1 VYGTEASFVARRG
14 KRKTAGARVCSKHA
28 MATAGAEGQRPGAQ
42 PLPGKGTKGPLG
54 PSMLANSAQLFKAE
68 GNAAFKAGDYAGAL
82 RHYTEAIGVLNAHV
96 PAGAMAAEPADE
108 EMLVVLRSNG
118 SEALYRLGKHEDAL
132 EWAQA
137 ALAVD
142 PAHKKSLARE
152 AKAEKAIKE
161 RVPELLRDPSEH
173 SAADGGVAMPAAA
186 PAAPTGAYRV
196 QLSEPSGGTE
206 AEGRWRLTL
215 TPGAAPAAGRGKV
228 EDVEEEEEL
237 RGGSREAWGEPEPE
251 PEPPLGGPGRPLG
264 AGKPPVC
271 AIVVGMA
278 GSGKTTLMQRLN
290 AHLYQRE
297 SPGYFINLDPAV
309 RYMPYSPNIDIRDTV
324 NYKEVMEQYN
334 LGPNGGIMTALNL
347 FSTRFDK
354 VMDFVEKRAEQG
366 LEYFLIDTP
375 GQMEIFTWSASGSII
390 TETLASAFPTVIVY
404 VMDTPRN
411 QSSATFMS
419 NMLYACSIL
428 YKSKLPMVVAFNKTD
443 VVPAD
448 YAMEWMRDS
457 DAFQEALLAE
467 QSDSYM
473 SSLTHS
479 MALVLDEFYAT
490 LKAVGVSAMTGE
502 GCDELFE
509 AIDAAA
515 EEYNTEYKPQLDAK
529 VAEREAVRAAAKAR
543 QMQKLRVDALVE
555 GDIIDGEQDED
566 EEVSG
571 MRPYGAGGAVREEE
585 YDEYATESSSSDGSA
600 DEEEES
606 SLLDGGGQQP
616 ESYGELM

>member
-1 VYGTEASFVARRG
+1 MY
-14 KRKTAGARVCSKHA
+14 
-28 MATAGAEGQRPGAQ
+28 AEKERPGAQ
-42 PLPGKGTKGPLG
+42 PLPGRGTSGALG
-54 PSMLANSAQLFKAE
+54 ASLLANSAQLFKAE
-68 GNAAFKAGDYAGAL
+68 GNAAFQAGDYGGAVE
-82 RHYTEAIGVLNAHV
+82 RYTEAIHALCAHV
-96 PAGAMAAEPADE
+96 PAGAMTAEPADS

-118 SEALYRLGKHEDAL
+118 SEAFYRLGKHEDAR
-132 EWAQA
+132 EWAEA

-142 PAHKKSLARE
+142 PAHKKSLARL
-152 AKAEKAIKE
+152 AKAQKAIAR
-161 RVPELLRDPSEH
+161 RVPELLRDPSEASAGGGAALPPPPPPSGAG
-173 SAADGGVAMPAAA
+173 SAAAYRLQLSPPDGGA
-186 PAAPTGAYRV
+186 
-196 QLSEPSGGTE
+196 E
-206 AEGRWRLTL
+206 AEGRWRLAL
-215 TPGAAPAAGRGKV
+215 APSGQAAGRGQV
-228 EDVEEEEEL
+228 EDVEEEEEE
-237 RGGSREAWGEPEPE
+237 RRAAWGEPEPE
-251 PEPPLGGPGRPLG
+251 PEPRGPPRGPGGSGSR
-264 AGKPPVC
+264 KPPVC

-347 FSTRFDK
+347 FATRFDK
-354 VMDFVEKRAEQG
+354 VMEFVDKRAEQG

-375 GQMEIFTWSASGSII
+375 GQMEIFTWSASGAII
-390 TETLASAFPTVIVY
+390 TETLASTFPTVIVY

-428 YKSKLPMVVAFNKTD
+428 YKSKLPMVIAFNKTD

-457 DAFQEALLAE
+457 ESFQEALLAE
-467 QSDSYM
+467 QSESYM

-479 MALVLDEFYAT
+479 MALVLDEFYGT
-490 LKAVGVSAMTGE
+490 LKAVGVSAVTGE

-515 EEYNTEYKPQLDAK
+515 EEYNAEYKPQLDAK
-529 VAEREAVRAAAKAR
+529 VAERDAMRAAAQAR
-543 QMQKLRVDALVE
+543 QMQQLRVDALVE
-555 GDIIDGEQDED
+555 GDSLASDAND

-571 MRPYGAGGAVREEE
+571 MRPYRGAHGTGGSVREED
-585 YDEYATESSSSDGSA
+585 YDEYATESSASSDDTS
-600 DEEEES
+600 DEEQES

>member
-1 VYGTEASFVARRG
+1 MY
-14 KRKTAGARVCSKHA
+14 
-28 MATAGAEGQRPGAQ
+28 AEKERPGAQ
-42 PLPGKGTKGPLG
+42 PLPGRGTSGALG
-54 PSMLANSAQLFKAE
+54 ASLLANSAQLFKAE
-68 GNAAFKAGDYAGAL
+68 GNAAFQAGDYGGAVE
-82 RHYTEAIGVLNAHV
+82 RYTEAIHALCAHV
-96 PAGAMAAEPADE
+96 PAGAMTAEPADS

-118 SEALYRLGKHEDAL
+118 SEAFYRLGKHEDAR
-132 EWAQA
+132 EWAEA

-142 PAHKKSLARE
+142 PAHKKSLARL
-152 AKAEKAIKE
+152 AKAQKAIAR
-161 RVPELLRDPSEH
+161 RVPELLRDPSEASAGGGAALPPPPPPSGAG
-173 SAADGGVAMPAAA
+173 SAAAYRLQLSPPDGGA
-186 PAAPTGAYRV
+186 
-196 QLSEPSGGTE
+196 E
-206 AEGRWRLTL
+206 AEGRWRLAL
-215 TPGAAPAAGRGKV
+215 APSGQAAGRGQV
-228 EDVEEEEEL
+228 EDVEEEEEE
-237 RGGSREAWGEPEPE
+237 RRTAWGEPEPE
-251 PEPPLGGPGRPLG
+251 PEPRGPPRGLGGSGSR
-264 AGKPPVC
+264 KPPVC

-347 FSTRFDK
+347 FATRFDK
-354 VMDFVEKRAEQG
+354 VMEFVDKRAEQG

-375 GQMEIFTWSASGSII
+375 GQMEIFTWSASGAII
-390 TETLASAFPTVIVY
+390 TETLASTFPTVIVY

-428 YKSKLPMVVAFNKTD
+428 YKSKLPMVIAFNKTD

-457 DAFQEALLAE
+457 ESFQEALLAE
-467 QSDSYM
+467 QSESYM

-479 MALVLDEFYAT
+479 MALVLDEFYGT
-490 LKAVGVSAMTGE
+490 LKAVGVSAVTGE

-515 EEYNTEYKPQLDAK
+515 EEYNAEYKPQLDAK
-529 VAEREAVRAAAKAR
+529 VAERDAMRAAAQAR
-543 QMQKLRVDALVE
+543 QMQQLRVDALVE
-555 GDIIDGEQDED
+555 GDSLASDAND

-571 MRPYGAGGAVREEE
+571 MRPYRGAHGTGGSVREED
-585 YDEYATESSSSDGSA
+585 YDEYATESSASSDDTS
-600 DEEEES
+600 DEEQES

>member
-1 VYGTEASFVARRG
+1 MS
-14 KRKTAGARVCSKHA
+14 
-28 MATAGAEGQRPGAQ
+28 AEKERPGAQ
-42 PLPGKGTKGPLG
+42 PLPGRGSAGPLG
-54 PSMLANSAQLFKAE
+54 ASILANSAQLFKAE
-68 GNAAFKAGDYAGAL
+68 GNSAFKAGDYEGAVS
-82 RHYTEAIGVLNAHV
+82 RYTEAISALCAHV
-96 PAGAMAAEPADE
+96 PAGAMTAEPADR

-118 SEALYRLGKHEDAL
+118 SEAFFRLGKHEDAL
-132 EWAQA
+132 EWAEA

-142 PAHKKSLARE
+142 PAHKKSLARK

-161 RVPELLRDPSEH
+161 RVPELLRDPTEYSTDH
-173 SAADGGVAMPAAA
+173 TALPPSATDGYG
-186 PAAPTGAYRV
+186 V
-196 QLSEPSGGTE
+196 QLSPPDGGPE

-215 TPGAAPAAGRGKV
+215 TPSTQAAGRGRV
-228 EDVEEEEEL
+228 EDVEDEEEH
-237 RGGSREAWGEPEPE
+237 RTAWGEPEPE
-251 PEPPLGGPGRPLG
+251 PEPRVSGPGRG
-264 AGKPPVC
+264 VGSGGSGKPPVC

-290 AHLYQRE
+290 AHLYQRQ

-354 VMDFVEKRAEQG
+354 VMDFVDKRAEQG

-375 GQMEIFTWSASGSII
+375 GQMEIFTWSASGAII
-390 TETLASAFPTVIVY
+390 TETLASTFPTVIVY

-457 DAFQEALLAE
+457 EAFQEALLAE
-467 QSDSYM
+467 QTESYM

-490 LKAVGVSAMTGE
+490 LKAVGVSAVTGE

-529 VAEREAVRAAAKAR
+529 RAERESARALAEAR
-543 QMQKLRVDALVE
+543 QMQQLRVDAMVE
-555 GDIIDGEQDED
+555 GDKSDD

-571 MRPYGAGGAVREEE
+571 MRPYSAVGAGGVVKEDD
-585 YDEYATESSSSDGSA
+585 YDEYATESSASSDDTS
-600 DEEEES
+600 DEEQES

>member
-1 VYGTEASFVARRG
+1 M
-14 KRKTAGARVCSKHA
+14 HA
-28 MATAGAEGQRPGAQ
+28 EKERPGAQ
-42 PLPGKGTKGPLG
+42 PLPGRGTSGALG
-54 PSMLANSAQLFKAE
+54 ASLLANSAQLFKAE
-68 GNAAFKAGDYAGAL
+68 GNAAFQAGDYGGAVE
-82 RHYTEAIGVLNAHV
+82 RYTEAIHALCAHV
-96 PAGAMAAEPADE
+96 PAGAMTAEPADS

-118 SEALYRLGKHEDAL
+118 SEAFYRLGKHEDAR
-132 EWAQA
+132 EWAEA

-142 PAHKKSLARE
+142 PAHKKSLARL
-152 AKAEKAIKE
+152 AKAQKAIAR
-161 RVPELLRDPSEH
+161 RVPELLRDPSEASAGGGAALPPPPPPSGAG
-173 SAADGGVAMPAAA
+173 SAAAYRLQLSPPDGGA
-186 PAAPTGAYRV
+186 
-196 QLSEPSGGTE
+196 E
-206 AEGRWRLTL
+206 AEGRWRLAL
-215 TPGAAPAAGRGKV
+215 APSGQAAGRGQV
-228 EDVEEEEEL
+228 EDVEEEEEE
-237 RGGSREAWGEPEPE
+237 RRTAWGEPEPE
-251 PEPPLGGPGRPLG
+251 PEPRGPPRGLGGSGSR
-264 AGKPPVC
+264 KPPVC

-347 FSTRFDK
+347 FATRFDK
-354 VMDFVEKRAEQG
+354 VMEFVDKRAEQG

-375 GQMEIFTWSASGSII
+375 GQMEIFTWSASGAII
-390 TETLASAFPTVIVY
+390 TETLASTFPTVIVY

-428 YKSKLPMVVAFNKTD
+428 YKSKLPMVIAFNKTD

-457 DAFQEALLAE
+457 ESFQEALLAE
-467 QSDSYM
+467 QSESYM

-479 MALVLDEFYAT
+479 MALVLDEFYGT
-490 LKAVGVSAMTGE
+490 LKAVGVSAVTGE

-515 EEYNTEYKPQLDAK
+515 EEYNAEYKPQLDAK
-529 VAEREAVRAAAKAR
+529 VAERDAMRAAAQAR
-543 QMQKLRVDALVE
+543 QMQQLRVDALVE
-555 GDIIDGEQDED
+555 GDSLASDAND

-571 MRPYGAGGAVREEE
+571 MRPYGGAHGTGGIVREED
-585 YDEYATESSSSDGSA
+585 YDEYATESSASSDDTS
-600 DEEEES
+600 DEEQES

>member
-1 VYGTEASFVARRG
+1 MDAE
-14 KRKTAGARVCSKHA
+14 RK
-28 MATAGAEGQRPGAQ
+28 RPGAQ
-42 PLPGKGTKGPLG
+42 PLPGRGTAGPLG
-54 PSMLANSAQLFKAE
+54 ASMLANSAQLFKAE
-68 GNAAFKAGDYAGAL
+68 GNAAFKSGDYDGAVQ
-82 RHYTEAIGVLNAHV
+82 RYTEAISTLCAHV
-96 PAGAMAAEPADE
+96 PAGSMVAEPADK

-118 SEALYRLGKHEDAL
+118 SEAFYRLGRHEDAL
-132 EWAQA
+132 EWAEA

-142 PAHKKSLARE
+142 PAHKKSLARK

-161 RVPELLRDPSEH
+161 LMPELLRDPCEFS
-173 SAADGGVAMPAAA
+173 SGDAAVPTAAA
-186 PAAPTGAYRV
+186 GTDGYAV
-196 QLSEPSGGTE
+196 QLSPPDGGTE

-215 TPGAAPAAGRGKV
+215 VPPRLAAGRGQV
-228 EDVEEEEEL
+228 EDVEEEEA
-237 RGGSREAWGEPEPE
+237 RRTAWGEPDPE
-251 PEPPLGGPGRPLG
+251 PEPRVGGPGRGLG
-264 AGKPPVC
+264 NGSGGSGKPPVC

-354 VMDFVEKRAEQG
+354 VMDFVDKRAEQG

-375 GQMEIFTWSASGSII
+375 GQMEIFTWSASGAII
-390 TETLASAFPTVIVY
+390 TETLASTFPTVIVY

-448 YAMEWMRDS
+448 YAMEWMHDS
-457 DAFQEALLAE
+457 EAFQEALLAE
-467 QSDSYM
+467 QSESYM

-479 MALVLDEFYAT
+479 MALVLDEFYGT
-490 LKAVGVSAMTGE
+490 LKAVGVSAITGE

-509 AIDAAA
+509 AIDSAA
-515 EEYNTEYKPQLDAK
+515 EEYKTEYKPQLDAK
-529 VAEREAVRAAAKAR
+529 VAEREAARAAAEAR
-543 QMQKLRVDALVE
+543 QMQQMRMDAMVE
-555 GDIIDGEQDED
+555 GDMGGTGADD

-571 MRPYGAGGAVREEE
+571 MRPYSARSAAGVGAAGAVREED
-585 YDEYATESSSSDGSA
+585 YDEYATESSASSNETSD
-600 DEEEES
+600 EEES

>member
-1 VYGTEASFVARRG
+1 MS
-14 KRKTAGARVCSKHA
+14 
-28 MATAGAEGQRPGAQ
+28 AEKERPGAQ
-42 PLPGKGTKGPLG
+42 PLPGRGSAGPLAG
-54 PSMLANSAQLFKAE
+54 SLLANGAQLFKAE
-68 GNAAFKAGDYAGAL
+68 GNSAFKVGDYDGAVS
-82 RHYTEAIGVLNAHV
+82 RYTEAISALCAHD
-96 PAGAMAAEPADE
+96 PAGSMIGADHADR

-118 SEALYRLGKHEDAL
+118 SEAFFRLGKHEDAL
-132 EWAQA
+132 EWAEL

-142 PAHKKSLARE
+142 PAHKKSLARK

-161 RVPELLRDPSEH
+161 RVPELLRDPTEYSTGDTALPA
-173 SAADGGVAMPAAA
+173 SGTDG
-186 PAAPTGAYRV
+186 YRV
-196 QLSEPSGGTE
+196 QLSPPEGGAE
-206 AEGRWRLTL
+206 AEGRWLLTL
-215 TPGAAPAAGRGKV
+215 APSRQAAGRGQV
-228 EDVEEEEEL
+228 EDVEEEEE
-237 RGGSREAWGEPEPE
+237 RRTAWGEPEPE
-251 PEPPLGGPGRPLG
+251 PEPRVGGPGRGLG
-264 AGKPPVC
+264 SGGSASGKPPVC

-290 AHLYQRE
+290 AHLYQRQ

-347 FSTRFDK
+347 FATRFDK
-354 VMDFVEKRAEQG
+354 VMDFVDKRAEQG

-375 GQMEIFTWSASGSII
+375 GQMEIFTWSASGAII
-390 TETLASAFPTVIVY
+390 TETLASTFPTVIVY

-457 DAFQEALLAE
+457 EAFQEALLAE
-467 QSDSYM
+467 QTESYM

-490 LKAVGVSAMTGE
+490 LKAVGVSAVTGE
-502 GCDELFE
+502 GCDELFD

-515 EEYNTEYKPQLDAK
+515 EEYNAEYKPQLDAK
-529 VAEREAVRAAAKAR
+529 RAEREAARALAEAR
-543 QMQKLRVDALVE
+543 QMQQLRVDAMVE
-555 GDIIDGEQDED
+555 GDKLAGEADD

-571 MRPYGAGGAVREEE
+571 MRPYGAVGAGGVVKEDD
-585 YDEYATESSSSDGSA
+585 YDEYATESSSSSDDTSDG
-600 DEEEES
+600 EQES

>member
-1 VYGTEASFVARRG
+1 M
-14 KRKTAGARVCSKHA
+14 HA
-28 MATAGAEGQRPGAQ
+28 EKERPGAQ
-42 PLPGKGTKGPLG
+42 PLPGRGTSGALG
-54 PSMLANSAQLFKAE
+54 ASLLANSAQLFKAE
-68 GNAAFKAGDYAGAL
+68 GNAAFQAGDYGGAVE
-82 RHYTEAIGVLNAHV
+82 RYTEAIHALCAHV
-96 PAGAMAAEPADE
+96 PAGAMTAEPADS

-118 SEALYRLGKHEDAL
+118 SEAFYRLGKHEDAR
-132 EWAQA
+132 EWAEA

-142 PAHKKSLARE
+142 PAHKKSLARL
-152 AKAEKAIKE
+152 AKAQKAIAR
-161 RVPELLRDPSEH
+161 RVPELLRDPSEASAGGGAALPPPPPPSGAG
-173 SAADGGVAMPAAA
+173 SAAAYRLQLSPPDGGA
-186 PAAPTGAYRV
+186 
-196 QLSEPSGGTE
+196 E
-206 AEGRWRLTL
+206 AEGRWRLAL
-215 TPGAAPAAGRGKV
+215 APSGQAAGRGQV
-228 EDVEEEEEL
+228 EDVEEEEEE
-237 RGGSREAWGEPEPE
+237 RRTAWGEPEPE
-251 PEPPLGGPGRPLG
+251 PEPRGPPRGPGGSGSR
-264 AGKPPVC
+264 KPPVC

-347 FSTRFDK
+347 FATRFDK
-354 VMDFVEKRAEQG
+354 VMEFVDKRAEQG

-375 GQMEIFTWSASGSII
+375 GQMEIFTWSASGAII
-390 TETLASAFPTVIVY
+390 TETLASTFPTVIVY

-428 YKSKLPMVVAFNKTD
+428 YKSKLPMVIAFNKTD

-457 DAFQEALLAE
+457 ESFQEALLAE
-467 QSDSYM
+467 QSESYM

-479 MALVLDEFYAT
+479 MALVLDEFYGT
-490 LKAVGVSAMTGE
+490 LKAVGVSAVTGE

-515 EEYNTEYKPQLDAK
+515 EEYNAEYKPQLDAK
-529 VAEREAVRAAAKAR
+529 VAERDAMRAAAQAR
-543 QMQKLRVDALVE
+543 QMQQLRVDALVE
-555 GDIIDGEQDED
+555 GDSLASDAND

-571 MRPYGAGGAVREEE
+571 MRPYGGAHGTGGIVREED
-585 YDEYATESSSSDGSA
+585 YDEYATESSASSDDTS
-600 DEEEES
+600 DEEQES

>member
-1 VYGTEASFVARRG
+1 M
-14 KRKTAGARVCSKHA
+14 HA
-28 MATAGAEGQRPGAQ
+28 EKERPGAQ
-42 PLPGKGTKGPLG
+42 PLPGRGTAGALG
-54 PSMLANSAQLFKAE
+54 ASMLANSAQLFKAE
-68 GNAAFKAGDYAGAL
+68 GNAAFKAGDYSGAV
-82 RHYTEAIGVLNAHV
+82 RRYTEAIETLNAHV
-96 PAGAMAAEPADE
+96 PANAITAEPGDR

-118 SEALYRLGKHEDAL
+118 SEAFYRLGKHEDAL
-132 EWAQA
+132 EWARA
-137 ALAVD
+137 ALAID
-142 PAHKKSLARE
+142 PAHKKSLARQ
-152 AKAEKAIKE
+152 AKAEKKLKE
-161 RVPELLRDPSEH
+161 QVPELLRDPSEH
-173 SAADGGVAMPAAA
+173 SGGDAALRTASDVDEY
-186 PAAPTGAYRV
+186 TV
-196 QLSEPSGGTE
+196 QLTPPAGGTE
-206 AEGRWRLTL
+206 EEARWRLTL
-215 TPGAAPAAGRGKV
+215 KPSRPEAGRGQV
-228 EDVEEEEEL
+228 EDVEDEEEH
-237 RGGSREAWGEPEPE
+237 RKAWGEPEPE
-251 PEPPLGGPGRPLG
+251 PEPRVSGPGRGPG
-264 AGKPPVC
+264 RSGGGSGKPPVC

-290 AHLYQRE
+290 AHLYQQE
-297 SPGYFINLDPAV
+297 NPGYFINLDPAV

-354 VMDFVEKRAEQG
+354 VMDFVDKRAEQG

-375 GQMEIFTWSASGSII
+375 GQMEIFTWSASGAII
-390 TETLASAFPTVIVY
+390 TETLASTFPTVIVY

-457 DAFQEALLAE
+457 EAFQEALLAE
-467 QSDSYM
+467 QSESYM

-515 EEYNTEYKPQLDAK
+515 EEYNAEYKPQLDAK
-529 VAEREAVRAAAKAR
+529 LAERDATRAAAQAR
-543 QMQKLRVDALVE
+543 QMQQLRVDALVE
-555 GDIIDGEQDED
+555 GDMLDGDASD

-571 MRPYGAGGAVREEE
+571 MRPYSARPVGAGGVVKEED
-585 YDEYATESSSSDGSA
+585 YDEYATESSASSDGTS
-600 DEEEES
+600 DEDQES